1 MNADQHARDEEH
13 RGAMRSGH
21 QQEAD
26 VAALRSGVAK
36 PSVCDVVHS
45 NHRDR
50 RLSPS
55 EDLGGAAHA
64 RGNVGWPGLRCA
76 DTGSGSGV
84 AIRLGPKRWPL
95 PRNAAAPSRRHRP
108 KGRSNSWCNCREP
121 FGDDSPITMQAEN
134 DPSQEGI
141 MWLRFAANVGRVR
154 PDPFVLSLLGVV
166 LSATFVPC
174 RGASADVFHVLG
186 IAAIASLFFLQ
197 GARLSRDAI
206 LNGITHWRLHATI
219 SATTFVLF
227 PLVGL
232 GLSTVFPTM
241 LPPLLWTGVLF
252 VCALPSTVQSSIALT
267 SIAQGNVAGA
277 ICSAT
282 ASNVVGIALTPLIFG
297 ILSRVRGGG
306 MSWDGVGQVFS
317 ELLVPFIAGHLLRPW
332 IGGWVENNRRVLSVT
347 DRGSILLVV
356 YAAFSAAVEHGV
368 WHQLPPIVLLLLALI
383 VAFVLAT
390 ILLTIKFVSSAVGFG
405 LQDQITAMFCG
416 SQKSLVSGVPI
427 ASALF
432 SGAAV
437 GPILVPIMICYPVQ
451 IVVCAWLARRYAATS
466 EGRLDVKMTLDRSEA
481 GAIAGAIAKTLRR
494 WLPITE

>member
-1 MNADQHARDEEH
+1 
-13 RGAMRSGH
+13 
-21 QQEAD
+21 
-26 VAALRSGVAK
+26 
-36 PSVCDVVHS
+36 
-45 NHRDR
+45 
-50 RLSPS
+50 
-55 EDLGGAAHA
+55 
-64 RGNVGWPGLRCA
+64 
-76 DTGSGSGV
+76 
-84 AIRLGPKRWPL
+84 
-95 PRNAAAPSRRHRP
+95 
-108 KGRSNSWCNCREP
+108 
-121 FGDDSPITMQAEN
+121 
-134 DPSQEGI
+134 
-141 MWLRFAANVGRVR
+141 MWLRFAVNAGRMR
-154 PDPFVLSLLGVV
+154 PDPFVMSLFGVV

-174 RGASADVFHVLG
+174 EGASADVFHVLG

-206 LNGITHWRLHATI
+206 RNGITHWRLHATI
-219 SATTFVLF
+219 TTTTFVLF
-227 PLVGL
+227 PLIGL

-252 VCALPSTVQSSIALT
+252 MCALPSTVQSSIALT

-282 ASNVVGIALTPLIFG
+282 VSNVVGIALTPLIFG
-297 ILSRVRGGG
+297 VLSRVRSGGV
-306 MSWDGVGQVFS
+306 SLDGVGQVFS

-332 IGGWVENNRRVLSVT
+332 IGGWVENNRQVLSLT

-466 EGRLDVKMTLDRSEA
+466 EGRLDVKMTLDRSKA

>member
-1 MNADQHARDEEH
+1 
-13 RGAMRSGH
+13 
-21 QQEAD
+21 
-26 VAALRSGVAK
+26 
-36 PSVCDVVHS
+36 
-45 NHRDR
+45 
-50 RLSPS
+50 
-55 EDLGGAAHA
+55 
-64 RGNVGWPGLRCA
+64 
-76 DTGSGSGV
+76 
-84 AIRLGPKRWPL
+84 
-95 PRNAAAPSRRHRP
+95 
-108 KGRSNSWCNCREP
+108 
-121 FGDDSPITMQAEN
+121 
-134 DPSQEGI
+134 
-141 MWLRFAANVGRVR
+141 MWLRFAANAGRVR
-154 PDPFVLSLLGVV
+154 PDPFVLSLLGVI
-166 LSATFVPC
+166 LSATCVPC
-174 RGASADVFHVLG
+174 RGTSADVFHVLG
-186 IAAIASLFFLQ
+186 IAAITSLFLLQ
-197 GARLSRDAI
+197 GARLSRDAV

-219 SATTFVLF
+219 ATTTFVLF

-232 GLSTVFPTM
+232 ALSTVLPTM

-277 ICSAT
+277 VCSAT

-306 MSWDGVGQVFS
+306 VSLDGVGQVFS
-317 ELLVPFIAGHLLRPW
+317 ELLVPFIAGHLFRPW
-332 IGGWVENNRRVLSVT
+332 IGGWVENNRRVLSLT

-390 ILLTIKFVSSAVGFG
+390 ILLTIKFASGAMEFAP
-405 LQDQITAMFCG
+405 QDEIAAMFCG

-437 GPILVPIMICYPVQ
+437 GPILIPIMIYYPVQ

-466 EGRLDVKMTLDRSEA
+466 DTVTGLAVRHAEA
-481 GAIAGAIAKTLRR
+481 ASLGNAPPKSSQQKLRR
-494 WLPITE
+494 DACHS